1 MITAKSDSLVRT
13 QPVSTQMGMSLS
25 EHSLVTNVARGVGG
39 VKLNEGEVVPTP
51 EERDVFDR
59 LGLPYREPRERN
71 H

>member
-1 MITAKSDSLVRT
+1 
-13 QPVSTQMGMSLS
+13 MGMSLS